1 MFLSTEYIQSLT
13 LSSQPGLIKEG
24 TENFTLQ
31 HSMLQGVF
39 EQQMWFFNGIG
50 IKNSSHYLVK
60 TQANSLVILRPN
72 RNDTGEYAV
81 LLTNPFR
88 NATASQNV
96 SVWCKFISL
105 KVLQLKVFFIYI
117 LISFFIYIPVFL

>member
-1 MFLSTEYIQSLT
+1 MFLFTEYIQSLT

-39 EQQMWFFNGIG
+39 EQQMWFFNGIE

-88 NATASQNV
+88 NAMASQNV
-96 SVWCKFISL
+96 SVQCKFNSL
-105 KVLQLKVFFIYI
+105 KVLQF
-117 LISFFIYIPVFL
+117 